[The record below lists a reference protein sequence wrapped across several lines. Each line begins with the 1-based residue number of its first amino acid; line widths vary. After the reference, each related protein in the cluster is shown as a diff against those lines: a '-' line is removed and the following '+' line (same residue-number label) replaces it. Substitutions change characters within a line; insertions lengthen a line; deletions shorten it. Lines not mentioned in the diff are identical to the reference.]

1 MLNLRIGFFLGL
13 RQIQRANQWTNVLII
28 TIVLF
33 TFLNLVAV
41 SGILTGI
48 VDGALRTVRSEAIGD
63 ITLKALPDESHILE
77 TERVLRELDTFEG
90 IQSFTPRYEGFAI
103 IEANYKE
110 RRDLS
115 IERDTIGV
123 NIQGVN
129 PVGENETLNLN
140 SLVTEGEPLDEN
152 DFDSILIGKYYIDRY
167 AKTYGDVF
175 DSLKN
180 VYPGDTVRVTVG
192 DKSEEFKVK
201 GILDSKIDIVSL
213 SVFIPEKNF
222 RRLFDRANLNADHI
236 YLRLKPE
243 YDEQTVEKQLQDAGI
258 AEVAQIQSFNEGI
271 PKFIKDTTKTF
282 ELLSTLIGAISI
294 VIASITVF
302 IIIFINIL
310 SRRRQIGI
318 LKAIG
323 IRRQVIQYAYAT
335 QAAFY
340 AIVGS
345 TLGVLIVYL
354 VLIPYFEQNP
364 IDFPYSDVILS
375 ASGESIAYRCIA
387 LFIIMIFAGI
397 LPAWMIAKQNTLNT
411 ILGRK

>member
-1 MLNLRIGFFLGL
+1 MLNFRIGFLLGV
-13 RQIQRANQWTNVLII
+13 RQIQRANQWTNILVV

-48 VDGALRTVRSEAIGD
+48 VDGALRAVRSDAIGD
-63 ITLKALPDESHILE
+63 ITLKALPDESRILD
-77 TERVLRELDTFEG
+77 TERVLRELGTFEG

-103 IEANYKE
+103 IEANYNE

-115 IERDTIGV
+115 IERDIVAV
-123 NIQGVN
+123 NIQGID
-129 PVGENETLNLN
+129 PVGENSTLNLN
-140 SLVTEGEPLDEN
+140 TLIKEGEPLTEGDRGY
-152 DFDSILIGKYYIDRY
+152 ILIGKYYIDRY

-180 VYPGDTVRVTVG
+180 VRPGDKVRVTAG
-192 DKSEEFKVK
+192 DKTEEFIVK
-201 GILDSKIDIVSL
+201 GIIDSKIDIVSL
-213 SVFIPEKNF
+213 SVFIPELDL
-222 RRLFDRANLNADHI
+222 RRLFNRADHNASQI
-236 YLRLKPE
+236 LIRIKPE
-243 YDEQTVEKQLQDAGI
+243 YNEKTVQKQLLDAGI
-258 AEVAQIQSFNEGI
+258 GEVAQVQTFNEGI
-271 PKFIKDTTKTF
+271 PKFIKDTTRTF
-282 ELLSTLIGAISI
+282 EILSVFIGAISI
-294 VIASITVF
+294 IIASITVF

-340 AIVGS
+340 AIIGS
-345 TLGVLIVYL
+345 TLGVLTVYYIL
-354 VLIPYFEQNP
+354 VPYFEKNP
-364 IDFPYSDVILS
+364 IDFPYSDVMLS
-375 ASGESIAYRCIA
+375 TNGVDIAYRCVA
-387 LFIIMIFAGI
+387 LFVIMIIAGI
-397 LPAWMIAKQNTLNT
+397 FPAWMIAKQNTLNT